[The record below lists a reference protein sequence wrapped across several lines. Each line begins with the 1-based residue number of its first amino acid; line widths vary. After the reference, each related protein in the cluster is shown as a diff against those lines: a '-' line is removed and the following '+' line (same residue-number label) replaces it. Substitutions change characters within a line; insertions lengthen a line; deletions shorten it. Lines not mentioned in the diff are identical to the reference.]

1 MPDVLT
7 SFYLGYLGN
16 YMTFVMIR
24 SKVMYSIIN
33 TKDHST
39 KARRGEPRGGDL
51 HWVSEPL
58 VDQISQNDGGY
69 IKELTDL

>member
-1 MPDVLT
+1 MLP
-7 SFYLGYLGN
+7 Y
-16 YMTFVMIR
+16 
-24 SKVMYSIIN
+24 KVMYSIIN

-58 VDQISQNDGGY
+58 VDQTSQNDGGY